1 MMSYASQL
9 NALTICTIFNV
20 IINEISQLYGLTGV
34 VVVVVFSKIQ
44 YIIIGGGMMHGKNI
58 NGLSTHIS

>member
-1 MMSYASQL
+1 MKSYASQL

-34 VVVVVFSKIQ
+34 VVVFSKIQ